1 MIDAVRDRIVA
12 VPLAAIAA
20 LASTPVAQELL
31 SRIPRLPGGT
41 EWAIVAGVVVLVY
54 VRVQADE
61 RWFGPSARFWFPLR
75 RYVGLPLDRL
85 LESVPMLYAK
95 TSVYEKELVATVEW
109 SVEETNDALA
119 AAGYEP
125 QPLASVA
132 VDWLGRLERS
142 SWVRYYGPK
151 PLEGFLP
158 QRLLAPLPEWTR
170 RRQIHARP
178 FAFDEDGPT
187 SITAHDE
194 FNPWR
199 PMLALPHMLGI
210 TWNAEGGVEA
220 VDEELDF
227 EGAET
232 ELDDAEVGN

>member
-1 MIDAVRDRIVA
+1 MIERVSSRLLAVVLT
-12 VPLAAIAA
+12 VTAA
-20 LASTPVAQELL
+20 LASTPVAQEVI
-31 SRIPRLPGGT
+31 SRTPQIPVGS
-41 EWAIVAGVVVLVY
+41 EWAVVAGIVVLVY

-61 RWFGPSARFWFPLR
+61 RWFSPEARFWFPLR
-75 RYVGLPLDRL
+75 WYVGLPLDRM
-85 LESVPMLYAK
+85 LESVPLLYAK
-95 TSVYEKELVATVEW
+95 TSTLERELVATVEW
-109 SVEETNDALA
+109 SVEETNDELA

-220 VDEELDF
+220 VDEDLDF
-227 EGAET
+227 ERAET
-232 ELDDAEVGN
+232 ELNDAEVGN